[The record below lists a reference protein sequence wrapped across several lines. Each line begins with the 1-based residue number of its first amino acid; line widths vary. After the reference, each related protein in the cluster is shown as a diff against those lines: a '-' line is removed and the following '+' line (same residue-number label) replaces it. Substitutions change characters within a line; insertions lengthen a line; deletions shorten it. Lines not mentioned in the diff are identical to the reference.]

1 MSRES
6 FIEAEAALFAADA
19 HQGKRYGR
27 HPYTY
32 HLRAVRQVCDDFK
45 LDHISCVVAWLHDTI
60 EDTWVTTVNIVEL
73 FGDDVGRRVW
83 AMTGVGDTRDL
94 RVQSW
99 HAKLRACPDAA
110 VVKLADRIANVEECV
125 KTNNRKFIAMY
136 QAEQLAFSKLLCDTG
151 TVEHRPEMV
160 VRLSKAFERSKPT

>member
-6 FIEAEAALFAADA
+6 FIEARAALFAADA

-32 HLRAVRQVCDDFK
+32 HLRAVRQVCDDFE
-45 LDHISCVVAWLHDTI
+45 LDLTSCVVAWLHDTI

-73 FGDDVGRRVW
+73 FGNEVSRRVW
-83 AMTGVGDTRDL
+83 ALTGVGDTRTL

-99 HAKLRACPDAA
+99 HAKLRACPEAA
-110 VVKLADRIANVEECV
+110 VVKLADRIANVEESA
-125 KTNNRKFIAMY
+125 KTNQRLFAMY
-136 QAEQLAFSKLLCDTG
+136 KAEQPSFNKLLCDTG
-151 TVEHRPEMV
+151 TVEYRPEMV
-160 VRLSKAFERSKPT
+160 VRLSKAFDRSKPT